1 MKKFYAKLADR
12 ESGILID
19 GDEIQ
24 MDESFVYVYSDGRL
38 SGIFDRSMILY
49 CHLSEQQ
56 KGRDVI
62 VS

>member
-1 MKKFYAKLADR
+1 MKKFYAKLTDR
-12 ESGILID
+12 DAGILID

-56 KGRDVI
+56 KGRDANG
-62 VS
+62 S